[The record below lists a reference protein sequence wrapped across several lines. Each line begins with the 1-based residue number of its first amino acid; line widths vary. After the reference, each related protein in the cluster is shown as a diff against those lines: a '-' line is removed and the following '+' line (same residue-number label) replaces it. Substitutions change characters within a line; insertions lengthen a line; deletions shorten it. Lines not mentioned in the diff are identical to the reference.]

1 MTGTGKEKNIK
12 TLFFSFSLDYYSV
25 QTISYAQRLDR
36 KRRERKKKFLLLL
49 LSYIRRRH
57 DVFNEQ
63 KHVHNGARMGN
74 KKRNMGSWSMTT
86 FSVQFHKLL
95 VPLFLF
101 PPAIGAHLETIS
113 PIAPGGRVPLVSLYA
128 PLYLLFEG
136 KKKKNKRRIDGK
148 LGEILKY
155 HSYSAQHKRKG
166 GRKGSSMYV
175 WLSERGRE
183 EGQTF
188 PIRHVFI
195 PPSLLCQMIT
205 NDSR

>member
-1 MTGTGKEKNIK
+1 MLRDWTEKGG
-12 TLFFSFSLDYYSV
+12 
-25 QTISYAQRLDR
+25 
-36 KRRERKKKFLLLL
+36 RKKKFLLLL

-113 PIAPGGRVPLVSLYA
+113 PIAPGGRVPWSPCTRRCIY
-128 PLYLLFEG
+128 YLKE
-136 KKKKNKRRIDGK
+136 KRRKINGG
-148 LGEILKY
+148 LTGNLVKY
-155 HSYSAQHKRKG
+155 WNITRIAHNTK
-166 GRKGSSMYV
+166 
-175 WLSERGRE
+175 GRE
-183 EGQTF
+183 GEK
-188 PIRHVFI
+188 V
-195 PPSLLCQMIT
+195 PPCMSG
-205 NDSR
+205 